1 MFGGS
6 VSKEASFSQYPPL
19 FTAPQQVA
27 FLLTIMKQ
35 LPWFKFSPA
44 DWMMGRISRQS
55 CEVQVAFLRLCCIYW
70 NAECEMT
77 VEHAELE
84 CDGYF
89 DRLVAL
95 KMVEVIGDKIGIK
108 FLDIQFNEGRQKREK
123 MSNAGKASAEQR
135 FNERSTNVQQTFNER
150 SIEKSRE
157 EKNKSREDIRVDKES
172 KGTYTRENF
181 IDDLLGDFKTDT
193 DLRSVTKTWL
203 QKKKVITEKSMQIS
217 KAEIQGHNKSEMY
230 AAIMAAADKG
240 WAQLYSRK
248 GKVNGQTSQGK
259 STALPVGKP
268 SLDPQTIADAK
279 ASAERFKKLEN
290 RSEGVTQF

>member
-1 MFGGS
+1 
-6 VSKEASFSQYPPL
+6 
-19 FTAPQQVA
+19 
-27 FLLTIMKQ
+27 MKQ

-108 FLDIQFNEGRQKREK
+108 FLNIQYDEGREKRQK
-123 MSNAGKASAEQR
+123 MSNAGKASAER
-135 FNERSTNVQQTFNER
+135 KFNERSTNVQQTLNER

-157 EKNKSREDIRVDKES
+157 EKNKSREDIRVDKEN

-181 IDDLLGDFKTDT
+181 IDDLLGEHKTDA

>member
-1 MFGGS
+1 
-6 VSKEASFSQYPPL
+6 
-19 FTAPQQVA
+19 
-27 FLLTIMKQ
+27 MKQ

-70 NAECEMT
+70 NSECEMT

-95 KMVEVIGDKIGIK
+95 KMVEVVGDKIGIK
-108 FLDIQFNEGRQKREK
+108 FLNIQYEEGREKRQK
-123 MSNAGKASAEQR
+123 MSNAGKASAER
-135 FNERSTNVQQTFNER
+135 KFNERSTNVQQTLNER
-150 SIEKSRE
+150 SIEKGRE
-157 EKNKSREDIRVDKES
+157 DKIREDIRVDKKKS
-172 KGTYTRENF
+172 KGAYTRENF
-181 IDDLLGDFKTDT
+181 IDDLLGDFKTDA

-248 GKVNGQTSQGK
+248 AKIGQTNQGK

-279 ASAERFKKLEN
+279 ASAERLAKLEN
-290 RSEGVTQF
+290 RSEGVTEF

>member
-1 MFGGS
+1 
-6 VSKEASFSQYPPL
+6 
-19 FTAPQQVA
+19 
-27 FLLTIMKQ
+27 MKQ

-108 FLDIQFNEGRQKREK
+108 FLTIQYIEGSEKRQK
-123 MSNAGKASAEQR
+123 MSNAGKASAQQKL
-135 FNERSTNVQQTFNER
+135 NERSTNVQQTFNEC
-150 SIEKSRE
+150 SIEKRRE
-157 EKNKSREDIRVDKES
+157 EKSRIRVDKES

-181 IDDLLGDFKTDT
+181 IDDLLGEFKTDA

-217 KAEIQGHNKSEMY
+217 KVEIQGHNKSEMY

-248 GKVNGQTSQGK
+248 DKQSKGTST
-259 STALPVGKP
+259 SLPAGKP
-268 SLDPQTIADAK
+268 WLDPATIAAAK
-279 ASAERFKKLEN
+279 ASAERLKKLEN

>member
-1 MFGGS
+1 
-6 VSKEASFSQYPPL
+6 
-19 FTAPQQVA
+19 
-27 FLLTIMKQ
+27 
-35 LPWFKFSPA
+35 
-44 DWMMGRISRQS
+44 
-55 CEVQVAFLRLCCIYW
+55 
-70 NAECEMT
+70 MT

-95 KMVEVIGDKIGIK
+95 KMVEVVGDKIGIK
-108 FLDIQFNEGRQKREK
+108 FLNIQYEEGREKRQK
-123 MSNAGKASAEQR
+123 MSNAGKASAER
-135 FNERSTNVQQTFNER
+135 KFNERSTNVQQTLNER

-157 EKNKSREDIRVDKES
+157 DKIREDIRVDKKKS
-172 KGTYTRENF
+172 KGAYTRENF
-181 IDDLLGDFKTDT
+181 IDDLLGDFKTDA

-248 GKVNGQTSQGK
+248 AKIGQTNQGK

-279 ASAERFKKLEN
+279 ASAERLAKLEN
-290 RSEGVTQF
+290 RSEGVTEF

>member
-1 MFGGS
+1 
-6 VSKEASFSQYPPL
+6 
-19 FTAPQQVA
+19 
-27 FLLTIMKQ
+27 
-35 LPWFKFSPA
+35 
-44 DWMMGRISRQS
+44 
-55 CEVQVAFLRLCCIYW
+55 
-70 NAECEMT
+70 MT

-108 FLDIQFNEGRQKREK
+108 FLTIQYIEGSEKRQK
-123 MSNAGKASAEQR
+123 MSNAGKASAQQKL
-135 FNERSTNVQQTFNER
+135 NERSTNVQQTFNEC
-150 SIEKSRE
+150 SIEKSKSRE
-157 EKNKSREDIRVDKES
+157 EKSRIRVDKES

-181 IDDLLGDFKTDT
+181 IDDLLGEFKTDA

-248 GKVNGQTSQGK
+248 DKQSKGTST
-259 STALPVGKP
+259 SLPAGKP
-268 SLDPQTIADAK
+268 WLDPATIAAAK
-279 ASAERFKKLEN
+279 ASAERLKKLEN

>member
-1 MFGGS
+1 
-6 VSKEASFSQYPPL
+6 
-19 FTAPQQVA
+19 
-27 FLLTIMKQ
+27 
-35 LPWFKFSPA
+35 
-44 DWMMGRISRQS
+44 
-55 CEVQVAFLRLCCIYW
+55 
-70 NAECEMT
+70 MT
-77 VEHAELE
+77 VEHADLE
-84 CDGYF
+84 CDGHF
-89 DRLVAL
+89 ERLVAL

-108 FLDIQFNEGRQKREK
+108 FLNIQYEEGREKRQK
-123 MSNAGKASAEQR
+123 MSNAGKASAER
-135 FNERSTNVQQTFNER
+135 MLNKRSTNVQQTFNEC

-157 EKNKSREDIRVDKES
+157 EKSKIREDIRVDKKES
-172 KGTYTRENF
+172 KGAYTRENF
-181 IDDLLGDFKTDT
+181 IDDLLGEYKTDT

-248 GKVNGQTSQGK
+248 AKTGQTNQGK

-279 ASAERFKKLEN
+279 ASAERLAKLES
-290 RSEGVTQF
+290 RSEGVTEF

>member
-1 MFGGS
+1 
-6 VSKEASFSQYPPL
+6 
-19 FTAPQQVA
+19 
-27 FLLTIMKQ
+27 
-35 LPWFKFSPA
+35 
-44 DWMMGRISRQS
+44 
-55 CEVQVAFLRLCCIYW
+55 
-70 NAECEMT
+70 MT

-108 FLDIQFNEGRQKREK
+108 FLTIQYIEGSEKRQK
-123 MSNAGKASAEQR
+123 MSNAGKASAQQKL
-135 FNERSTNVQQTFNER
+135 NERSTNVQQTLNEC

-157 EKNKSREDIRVDKES
+157 EKSRIRVDKEC

-181 IDDLLGDFKTDT
+181 IDDLLGEFKTDA

-248 GKVNGQTSQGK
+248 DKQSKGTST
-259 STALPVGKP
+259 SLPAGKP
-268 SLDPQTIADAK
+268 WLDPATIAAAK
-279 ASAERFKKLEN
+279 ASAERLKKLEN

>member
-1 MFGGS
+1 
-6 VSKEASFSQYPPL
+6 
-19 FTAPQQVA
+19 
-27 FLLTIMKQ
+27 MKQ

-70 NAECEMT
+70 NAGCEMT

-89 DRLVAL
+89 DRLVTL

-108 FLDIQFNEGRQKREK
+108 FLNIQYDEGREKRQK
-123 MSNAGKASAEQR
+123 MSNAGKASAER
-135 FNERSTNVQQTFNER
+135 KFNERSTNVQHTFNER
-150 SIEKSRE
+150 SIEKSRVD
-157 EKNKSREDIRVDKES
+157 KSREDIRVDKES

-181 IDDLLGDFKTDT
+181 IDDLLGEHKTDA

-217 KAEIQGHNKSEMY
+217 KAEIQGHNKQEMY

-248 GKVNGQTSQGK
+248 GKVNGVGAQGK

-268 SLDPQTIADAK
+268 SQDPQTIADAQ
-279 ASAERFKKLEN
+279 ASAERLAKLEN
-290 RSEGVTQF
+290 RSEGVTEF

>member
-1 MFGGS
+1 
-6 VSKEASFSQYPPL
+6 
-19 FTAPQQVA
+19 
-27 FLLTIMKQ
+27 MKQ

-108 FLDIQFNEGRQKREK
+108 FLTIQYIEGSEKRQK

-135 FNERSTNVQQTFNER
+135 FNKVAPNVEQTLNEC
-150 SIEKSRE
+150 SIEKRRE
-157 EKNKSREDIRVDKES
+157 EKSRIRVDIRVDKEG

-181 IDDLLGDFKTDT
+181 IDDLLGEFKTDA

-248 GKVNGQTSQGK
+248 DKQSKGTST
-259 STALPVGKP
+259 SLPAGKP
-268 SLDPQTIADAK
+268 WLDPATIAAAK
-279 ASAERFKKLEN
+279 ASAERLKKLEN

>member
-1 MFGGS
+1 
-6 VSKEASFSQYPPL
+6 
-19 FTAPQQVA
+19 
-27 FLLTIMKQ
+27 
-35 LPWFKFSPA
+35 
-44 DWMMGRISRQS
+44 
-55 CEVQVAFLRLCCIYW
+55 
-70 NAECEMT
+70 MT

-108 FLDIQFNEGRQKREK
+108 FLTIQYIEGSEKRQK
-123 MSNAGKASAEQR
+123 MSNAGKASAQQKL
-135 FNERSTNVQQTFNER
+135 NERSTNVQQTFNEC
-150 SIEKSRE
+150 SIEKRRE
-157 EKNKSREDIRVDKES
+157 EKSRIRVDKEC

-181 IDDLLGDFKTDT
+181 IDDLLGEFKTDA

-240 WAQLYSRK
+240 WAQLYGRK
-248 GKVNGQTSQGK
+248 DKQSKGTST
-259 STALPVGKP
+259 SMPAGKP
-268 SLDPQTIADAK
+268 WLDPATIAAAK
-279 ASAERFKKLEN
+279 ASAERLKKLEN

>member
-1 MFGGS
+1 
-6 VSKEASFSQYPPL
+6 VRKEARLGQVL
-19 FTAPQQVA
+19 TLLTAPQQVA
-27 FLLTIMKQ
+27 FLLTTMCGYIQLHRKIKDWAWYHDLPVKSAFIHCLLSANFMQSKFGKLTVQAGQFVTSYEKFGDQCGLTKKQ
-35 LPWFKFSPA
+35 TRRAIEVLQESGEIVWKGHGKFSLVTLVN
-44 DWMMGRISRQS
+44 WCSYQGIENTKGQTKGISKGITQGIAEGIS
-55 CEVQVAFLRLCCIYW
+55 QGIY
-70 NAECEMT
+70 NKE
-77 VEHAELE
+77 
-84 CDGYF
+84 
-89 DRLVAL
+89 RN
-95 KMVEVIGDKIGIK
+95 KGIIK
-108 FLDIQFNEGRQKREK
+108 EG
-123 MSNAGKASAEQR
+123 N
-135 FNERSTNVQQTFNER
+135 
-150 SIEKSRE
+150 
-157 EKNKSREDIRVDKES
+157 KES
-172 KGTYTRENF
+172 MYTRENF
-181 IDDLLGDFKTDT
+181 IDDLLGEHKTDA

-248 GKVNGQTSQGK
+248 SKVNGQTSQGK

>member
-1 MFGGS
+1 
-6 VSKEASFSQYPPL
+6 
-19 FTAPQQVA
+19 
-27 FLLTIMKQ
+27 MKQ

-89 DRLVAL
+89 ERLVAL

-135 FNERSTNVQQTFNER
+135 FNERSTNVQQTFNGR
-150 SIEKSRE
+150 SIEKSKSRE
-157 EKNKSREDIRVDKES
+157 EKSREDIRVDKEC

-181 IDDLLGDFKTDT
+181 IDDLLGEHKTDA

>member
-1 MFGGS
+1 
-6 VSKEASFSQYPPL
+6 
-19 FTAPQQVA
+19 
-27 FLLTIMKQ
+27 MKQ

-70 NAECEMT
+70 NSECEMT

-95 KMVEVIGDKIGIK
+95 KMVEVVGDKIGIK
-108 FLDIQFNEGRQKREK
+108 FLNIQYEEGREKRQK
-123 MSNAGKASAEQR
+123 MSNAGKASAER
-135 FNERSTNVQQTFNER
+135 KFNERSTNVQQTLNER

-157 EKNKSREDIRVDKES
+157 DKIREDIRVDKKKS
-172 KGTYTRENF
+172 KGAYTRENF
-181 IDDLLGDFKTDT
+181 IDDLLGDFKTDA

-248 GKVNGQTSQGK
+248 AKIGQTNQGK

-279 ASAERFKKLEN
+279 ASAERLAKLEN
-290 RSEGVTQF
+290 RSEGVTEF

>member
-1 MFGGS
+1 
-6 VSKEASFSQYPPL
+6 
-19 FTAPQQVA
+19 
-27 FLLTIMKQ
+27 
-35 LPWFKFSPA
+35 
-44 DWMMGRISRQS
+44 
-55 CEVQVAFLRLCCIYW
+55 
-70 NAECEMT
+70 MT

-108 FLDIQFNEGRQKREK
+108 FLTIQYIEGSEKRQK
-123 MSNAGKASAEQR
+123 MSNAGKASAQQKL
-135 FNERSTNVQQTFNER
+135 NERSTNVQQTFNEC
-150 SIEKSRE
+150 SIEKSKSRE
-157 EKNKSREDIRVDKES
+157 EKSRIRVDKES

-181 IDDLLGDFKTDT
+181 IDDLLGEFKTDA

-248 GKVNGQTSQGK
+248 DKQGK
-259 STALPVGKP
+259 GTSTSLPAGKP
-268 SLDPQTIADAK
+268 WLDPATIAAAK
-279 ASAERFKKLEN
+279 ASAERLKKLEN

>member
-1 MFGGS
+1 
-6 VSKEASFSQYPPL
+6 
-19 FTAPQQVA
+19 
-27 FLLTIMKQ
+27 
-35 LPWFKFSPA
+35 
-44 DWMMGRISRQS
+44 MMGRISRQS
-55 CEVQVAFLRLCCIYW
+55 CELQVAFLRLCCIYW

-89 DRLVAL
+89 DRLLAL
-95 KMVEVIGDKIGIK
+95 KMVEVIGDKIEIK
-108 FLDIQFNEGRQKREK
+108 FLTIQYIEGSEKRQK
-123 MSNAGKASAEQR
+123 MSNAGKASAQQKL
-135 FNERSTNVQQTFNER
+135 NERSTNVQQTLNEC
-150 SIEKSRE
+150 SIEKRRE
-157 EKNKSREDIRVDKES
+157 EKSRIREDIRVDKEC

-181 IDDLLGDFKTDT
+181 IDDLLGEFKTDA

-240 WAQLYSRK
+240 WAQVYSRK
-248 GKVNGQTSQGK
+248 GKVNGTGGQGK

>member
-1 MFGGS
+1 
-6 VSKEASFSQYPPL
+6 
-19 FTAPQQVA
+19 
-27 FLLTIMKQ
+27 MKQ

-89 DRLVAL
+89 DRLLAL

-108 FLDIQFNEGRQKREK
+108 FLTIQYIEGSEKRQK
-123 MSNAGKASAEQR
+123 MSNAGKASAQQKL
-135 FNERSTNVQQTFNER
+135 NERSTNVQQTFNEC
-150 SIEKSRE
+150 SIEKRRE
-157 EKNKSREDIRVDKES
+157 EKSRIREDIRVDKEC

-181 IDDLLGDFKTDT
+181 IDDLLGEFKTDA

-240 WAQLYSRK
+240 WAQVYSRK
-248 GKVNGQTSQGK
+248 GKVNGTGAQGK
-259 STALPVGKP
+259 NTALPVGKP

>member
-1 MFGGS
+1 
-6 VSKEASFSQYPPL
+6 
-19 FTAPQQVA
+19 
-27 FLLTIMKQ
+27 MKQ

-89 DRLVAL
+89 ERLVAL

-108 FLDIQFNEGRQKREK
+108 FLNIQYEEGREKRQK
-123 MSNAGKASAEQR
+123 MSNAGKASAER
-135 FNERSTNVQQTFNER
+135 KFNERSTNVQHTLNEC

-157 EKNKSREDIRVDKES
+157 EKSKIREDIRVDKKES
-172 KGTYTRENF
+172 NGAYTRENF
-181 IDDLLGDFKTDT
+181 IDDLLGDFKTDA

-203 QKKKVITEKSMQIS
+203 QKKKVVTEKSMQIS

-248 GKVNGQTSQGK
+248 GKVNGVGAQGK